1 MRIKKA
7 ASGAPPQVY
16 LMLPDLQV
24 TKLTPRATTQMPV
37 SSECSRQLT
46 ARSTVSRL
54 AVDVRRGRRHLRL
67 EDGEATAPAFRSR
80 RLRLRSN
87 VTVVSDVHRD
97 KLLGDLAPK

>member
-37 SSECSRQLT
+37 CWVKSF
-46 ARSTVSRL
+46 STCENL
-54 AVDVRRGRRHLRL
+54 AVRL
-67 EDGEATAPAFRSR
+67 PA
-80 RLRLRSN
+80 
-87 VTVVSDVHRD
+87 
-97 KLLGDLAPK
+97 